1 MNLKKILVPID
12 FSDYSDAAIQYA
24 IGFTKSLQAHLTLIH
39 VEILIHSL
47 QPDAIFGTSRMEKT
61 IRKVLNDI
69 QEQMKERIAVAKKE
83 GVSADYAVIQG
94 KSAASSLLEYVQQNP
109 YDLIIMGTHGRTGI
123 KHFILGS
130 IAEKLV
136 RLSPTPVL
144 TLHKST
150 RQFRLKHILIPVDF
164 SESSLK
170 AVEYGAEIAHQFQ
183 SEITLLHV
191 VESLPYPAFYP
202 EGFSPAFDYD
212 PQLRERI
219 NENLNTILQDETLPV
234 HRLIRMGTPSSEIVH
249 YAQKKDI
256 DLILMSTRGLTGL
269 EHILIGST
277 TERVVRM
284 SEVPVLTIERQKQS
298 IENLDK

>member
-1 MNLKKILVPID
+1 MNLQKILVPID
-12 FSDYSDAAIQYA
+12 FSEYSDSAFQYA
-24 IGFTKSLQAHLTLIH
+24 LGFAKNIQAHLTLIH
-39 VEILIHSL
+39 VEVLINSL
-47 QPDAIFGTSRMEKT
+47 QPEALFGATKMEKT
-61 IRKVLNDI
+61 IRKVLSDI
-69 QEQMKERIAVAKKE
+69 QGQLKERIDAAKAE

-94 KSAASSLLEYVQQNP
+94 KSAANSILEYVQQNP

-150 RQFRLKHILIPVDF
+150 QKFRLKHILMPVDF
-164 SESSLK
+164 SEFSLK
-170 AVEYGAEIAHQFQ
+170 AVEYGTEIARRFQ

-191 VESLPYPAFYP
+191 IESLPYPAFYP
-202 EGFSPAFDYD
+202 EGFSPAFDFD
-212 PQLRERI
+212 PQLRQRI
-219 NENLNTILQDETLPV
+219 NENLDTILHDAELPV
-234 HRLIRMGTPSSEIVH
+234 HRVIRMGTPSTEIVH

-284 SEVPVLTIERQKQS
+284 SEVPVLTIERHRQNT
-298 IENLDK
+298 ENLDK